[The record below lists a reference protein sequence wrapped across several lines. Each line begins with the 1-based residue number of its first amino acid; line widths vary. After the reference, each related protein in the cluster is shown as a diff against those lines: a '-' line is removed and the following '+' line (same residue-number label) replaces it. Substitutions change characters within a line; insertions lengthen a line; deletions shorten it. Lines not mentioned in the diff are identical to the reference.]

1 MYTQVLIGLLVSIN
15 PSFKLVAPILVSDEK
30 NIVSPQRYL
39 KQYPSTNCTDTNF
52 SKQKTMAQTPHTQ
65 TCFWLLLITLCLYL
79 PACKPQTNNAPTPPR
94 AVIDSLE
101 PLLHTLPIKKPMV
114 EKMPDTTTSVA
125 FDTLL
130 HYYKETYKVTLLK
143 NELWWYTR
151 KGDNALLTITRQSN
165 KKQVVRDSLY
175 SQWDDVRFED
185 YNDDGYK
192 DIIVYN
198 YSGARGSNSYYTLYA
213 TDVKNKTFRQIMGFD
228 YVVAPQIDSNRIIIS
243 TGLTNSSAEYDF
255 YKLSNYKLIKLNK
268 ATTGYPLSDDDSIT
282 SKAFHDYTKAYAKA
296 LKLAKKYK

>member
-1 MYTQVLIGLLVSIN
+1 MT
-15 PSFKLVAPILVSDEK
+15 
-30 NIVSPQRYL
+30 
-39 KQYPSTNCTDTNF
+39 
-52 SKQKTMAQTPHTQ
+52 QTPHTL

-79 PACKPQTNNAPTPPR
+79 PACKPQTNNAPTPPQ

-101 PLLHTLPIKKPMV
+101 PLLNTLPIKKPVV
-114 EKMPDTTTSVA
+114 EEMPDTTTSVA

-151 KGDNALLTITRQSN
+151 KGDNALLTITRRSN

-175 SQWDDVRFED
+175 SQWIDVRFEN

-192 DIIVYN
+192 DILVYN
-198 YSGARGSNSYYTLYA
+198 YSGARGANSYYTLYA

-228 YVVAPQIDSNRIIIS
+228 NVVAPQIGSNGIIIS
-243 TGLTNSSAEYDF
+243 TGLTNSSADYKF
-255 YKLSNYKLIKLNK
+255 YKLSNYKLIKLNE

-282 SKAFHDYTKAYAKA
+282 SKASDDYDKAYAKA